1 MYDNNSLD
9 NNNYRVCDMY
19 DTVKTQYDKLQETTL
34 SYTVH
39 ALGLPQNDIHDRP
52 V

>member
-19 DTVKTQYDKLQETTL
+19 DTVKTQYDKPHSVIL
-34 SYTVH
+34 YTH
-39 ALGLPQNDIHDRP
+39 WAFRRTE
-52 V
+52 